1 MVWSETVPSPS
12 LSFWITHIH
21 THCELRWSLR
31 SVISASQ
38 VSCCCRCLV
47 AEESEESLV
56 SLLNS
61 HESQGVTRSSWGHG
75 PSAYR
80 KDTFYGRILKSPVET
95 SVRLVGDEVYEFQDC
110 DDADFTRHASKA
122 LKTCKQVFTHSFII
136 YSIHPHDGPNLY
148 DFLQW
153 KMKREFI
160 KMNRLVLCNILGM
173 GWMGFRW

>member
-1 MVWSETVPSPS
+1 MVRCVYGVEWDSTIAFP
-12 LSFWITHIH
+12 LFLNHTH

-47 AEESEESLV
+47 VEESEESLV

-61 HESQGVTRSSWGHG
+61 HESQGVTGSSWGHG

-110 DDADFTRHASKA
+110 DDADFTRRAFKA
-122 LKTCKQVFTHSFII
+122 LKTCKQVVRSDCSPILSFSTVFTLMMFLICMI
-136 YSIHPHDGPNLY
+136 FFCGRWKENL
-148 DFLQW
+148 
-153 KMKREFI
+153 
-160 KMNRLVLCNILGM
+160 
-173 GWMGFRW
+173 